1 MVTSTLFETE
11 GDFMSQCGYL
21 YVNGLRVQ
29 NGEAMVTLDGERF
42 AIIRDGQK
50 VPDRD
55 RRIYGARLTPKALK
69 KELDARGLTQI
80 EVEVRSDESGVS
92 YKAMFDPTSALGR
105 KGRQGSYKDTM
116 ESMSPEDRMNAAI
129 HQLETLPYSAKTGK
143 KEASARLDHA
153 LSVVGISNAAQQG
166 LLSRERFWKLASDD
180 AFNAANEVVGL
191 LEHPH
196 RIATRGVPEGS
207 TYWGALAIRNSSMPR
222 LQALVASH
230 GGAPL
235 HIDMVAPL
243 VRRDHSLVSD
253 EQLAG
258 VLKNIVS
265 SLPAEREYEAAT
277 LATVI
282 SHTSH
287 RLTDEQLDQVLKSYI
302 PLATSYR
309 PEPRLLQVAYDGD
322 YALSTVV
329 SAFKHR
335 LSSEQLDQ
343 IVSIDP
349 FWCVPALVDVF
360 SDAQLDR
367 IAENFKDPIGV
378 QSKWEWETRN
388 NRFSD
393 WKWRSEG
400 EQKERLERHG
410 FNLDHDYY
418 YNNPSERETPTRTAE
433 ENALYES
440 QLADMHRQAAE
451 AHAQR
456 EARLLAKADQERAEL
471 LESSVRSRAAEA
483 LSEAGL
489 PDRLLHVV
497 ESYVYQ
503 DEGYKS
509 SLETHW
515 KSDEAS
521 LGERFA
527 MEHIV
532 DELTRTHALSILR
545 SKSPV
550 SPERLAWA
558 LSKEEIIDRTTYPY
572 DDPTTINTEGTS
584 WLKGDDDEGEDYSDE
599 DFRDDPDAEWDAV
612 IRSLE

>member
-1 MVTSTLFETE
+1 
-11 GDFMSQCGYL
+11 MSQCGYL

-50 VPDRD
+50 FPDRD

>member
-1 MVTSTLFETE
+1 
-11 GDFMSQCGYL
+11 MSQCGYL

-50 VPDRD
+50 FPDRD
-55 RRIYGARLTPKALK
+55 RRISIARLTPKALK

-116 ESMSPEDRMNAAI
+116 ESMNPEDRMNAAI
-129 HQLETLPYSAKTGK
+129 HQLETLPYSAKAGK

-153 LSVVGISNAAQQG
+153 LSVVGINNAAHQG

-207 TYWGALAIRNSSMPR
+207 TYWAALAIRNSSMPR

-258 VLKNIVS
+258 VLKNNA
-265 SLPAEREYEAAT
+265 SLSQAERKSRAAT
-277 LATVI
+277 IATVI

-287 RLTDEQLDQVLKSYI
+287 RMTDAQLDQVLKSYT

-309 PEPRLLQVAYDGD
+309 PEPRLLQMAYSGD
-322 YALSTVV
+322 YALATVV

-343 IVSIDP
+343 IVSIGP

-360 SDAQLDR
+360 SDEQLDR

-388 NRFSD
+388 NRFSG
-393 WKWRSEG
+393 WVWSSEG

-418 YNNPSERETPTRTAE
+418 YNNPPERETPTRTAE

-456 EARLLAKADQERAEL
+456 EARLLAKADQDRAEI

-584 WLKGDDDEGEDYSDE
+584 WLKGDDDEGEDFSDE
-599 DFRDDPDAEWDAV
+599 DFSDDPDAEWDAV

>member
-1 MVTSTLFETE
+1 
-11 GDFMSQCGYL
+11 MSQCGYL

-29 NGEAMVTLDGERF
+29 NGEAIVRLDGKRF

-50 VPDRD
+50 FPDRD
-55 RRIYGARLTPKALK
+55 RRIIGSIRMTPKALK

-80 EVEVRSDESGVS
+80 EVEVRSWESGVS

-116 ESMSPEDRMNAAI
+116 ESMSPEHRMNAAI
-129 HQLETLPYSAKTGK
+129 HQLETLPYSTKAGK

-166 LLSRERFWKLASDD
+166 LLSRDIFWKLASDD
-180 AFNAANEVVGL
+180 TFNAVMLVGL
-191 LEHPH
+191 REHPH
-196 RIATRGVPEGS
+196 QIATRGVPEGR
-207 TYWGALAIRNSSMPR
+207 TYWGGVAIRNSSMPR
-222 LQALVASH
+222 LQALVANH

-235 HIDMVAPL
+235 HIDIVAPL
-243 VRRDHSLVSD
+243 VDRDHSLVSD

-258 VLKNIVS
+258 VLKNNAS
-265 SLPAEREYEAAT
+265 SSPAQREHEAAT
-277 LATVI
+277 LAAVI
-282 SHTSH
+282 SRVSH
-287 RLTDEQLDQVLKSYI
+287 RLTDEQIDQVLKSYI

-309 PEPRLLQVAYDGD
+309 PEPGLLQMAYSGD

-343 IVSIDP
+343 IVSTGP

-410 FNLDHDYY
+410 FNLDYDYY
-418 YNNPSERETPTRTAE
+418 YNWPSEREASTRTAE

-440 QLADMHRQAAE
+440 RLADMHRQAAE

-456 EARLLAKADQERAEL
+456 EALWAAEEDAKRAEL

-483 LSEAGL
+483 LSKAGL

-521 LGERFA
+521 LDERLA

-532 DELTRTHALSILR
+532 AELTRTHALSILR

-558 LSKEEIIDRTTYPY
+558 LSKEEIVRRTSSPY
-572 DDPTTINTEGTS
+572 DDPTTINPDGTGGEFS
-584 WLKGDDDEGEDYSDE
+584 IGKDGAAIFSAEVDETADYEEKPALKVVGILHRSSE
-599 DFRDDPDAEWDAV
+599 DPDT
-612 IRSLE
+612 RL

>member
-1 MVTSTLFETE
+1 
-11 GDFMSQCGYL
+11 MSQCGYL

-50 VPDRD
+50 FPDRD
-55 RRIYGARLTPKALK
+55 RRIYGGIRMTPKALK

-80 EVEVRSDESGVS
+80 EVEVRSWESGVS

-116 ESMSPEDRMNAAI
+116 ESMSQEDRMNAAI
-129 HQLETLPYSAKTGK
+129 HQLETLPYSTKAGK

-153 LSVVGISNAAQQG
+153 LRVVGISNAAQQG
-166 LLSRERFWKLASDD
+166 LLSRDIFWKLASDD
-180 AFNAANEVVGL
+180 TFNAVMLVGL

-207 TYWGALAIRNSSMPR
+207 TYWGQIAIRNSSMPR

-230 GGAPL
+230 GGAPI
-235 HIDMVAPL
+235 HVDMVAPL

-258 VLKNIVS
+258 VLKNNAS
-265 SLPAEREYEAAT
+265 SSPAEREHEAAT
-277 LATVI
+277 LAAVI
-282 SHTSH
+282 SHVSH

-302 PLATSYR
+302 PLASSYR
-309 PEPRLLQVAYDGD
+309 PEPRLLLAAYSGD

-343 IVSIDP
+343 IVSTGP

-378 QSKWEWETRN
+378 QIKWEWETRN
-388 NRFSD
+388 NIFSD

-410 FNLDHDYY
+410 FNLDYDYY
-418 YNNPSERETPTRTAE
+418 YNYPSEREAPTRTAE
-433 ENALYES
+433 ENALYKS

-456 EARLLAKADQERAEL
+456 EARLSAKADQERAEL

-489 PDRLLHVV
+489 PERLLHVV
-497 ESYVYQ
+497 ESYIYQ
-503 DEGYKS
+503 DKDYKS

-515 KSDEAS
+515 ESDKPS

-532 DELTRTHALSILR
+532 DELTRTHALSVLR

-558 LSKEEIIDRTTYPY
+558 LSKQEIINRTRESY
-572 DDPTTINTEGTS
+572 DDQTTIHPNGTDGEFS
-584 WLKGDDDEGEDYSDE
+584 IGKDGAAIFSAEVDETPDYEEKPSLKVVGILHRSSE
-599 DFRDDPDAEWDAV
+599 DPDT
-612 IRSLE
+612 RL

>member
-1 MVTSTLFETE
+1 
-11 GDFMSQCGYL
+11 MSQCGYL

-50 VPDRD
+50 FPDRD

-116 ESMSPEDRMNAAI
+116 QSMSPEDRMNAAI
-129 HQLETLPYSAKTGK
+129 HQLETLPYSAKAGK
-143 KEASARLDHA
+143 KEATARLDHA
-153 LSVVGISNAAQQG
+153 LSVVGIHNAAHQG

-196 RIATRGVPEGS
+196 RIATDGVPEGS
-207 TYWGALAIRNSSMPR
+207 TYWAALAIRNSSMPR

-243 VRRDHSLVSD
+243 VRRDHRLVSD
-253 EQLAG
+253 EQLTG
-258 VLKNIVS
+258 VLKNNA
-265 SLPAEREYEAAT
+265 SLSQAERKSRAST
-277 LATVI
+277 IATVI

-287 RLTDEQLDQVLKSYI
+287 RMTDAQLDQVLKSYT

-309 PEPRLLQVAYDGD
+309 PEPRLLQTAYSGD
-322 YALSTVV
+322 YALATVV

-343 IVSIDP
+343 IVSIGP

-360 SDAQLDR
+360 SDEQLDR
-367 IAENFKDPIGV
+367 LAENFKDPIGV
-378 QSKWEWETRN
+378 QRKWEWETRN
-388 NRFSD
+388 NRPSG
-393 WKWRSEG
+393 WGWSSEG
-400 EQKERLERHG
+400 EQKERLEQHG

-418 YNNPSERETPTRTAE
+418 YNNPPERETPTRTAE

-456 EARLLAKADQERAEL
+456 EARLLAKADQDRAEL

-584 WLKGDDDEGEDYSDE
+584 WLKGDDDEGEDFSDE